1 MKNKIRPDETF
12 DTFLAEIRENETTVA
27 ELAYWFWELLEEYE
41 GLDKALELQEKR
53 NESLEKKCA
62 CFRNSQITRTIGICD
77 EDR

>member
-41 GLDKALELQEKR
+41 NCAELKELLNAKNFADLDMFLDKLASK
-53 NESLEKKCA
+53 NGIT
-62 CFRNSQITRTIGICD
+62 QI
-77 EDR
+77 